1 MEVERNTRTVVEK
14 RIISILSDVAKNTA
28 VRKAIL
34 AHHNCTLEMA
44 KICLSKKIPHQRQ
57 LFLKWCGISYLFGV
71 C

>member
-1 MEVERNTRTVVEK
+1 MWKWKEIQELLWKK

-44 KICLSKKIPHQRQ
+44 RNM
-57 LFLKWCGISYLFGV
+57 FE
-71 C
+71 